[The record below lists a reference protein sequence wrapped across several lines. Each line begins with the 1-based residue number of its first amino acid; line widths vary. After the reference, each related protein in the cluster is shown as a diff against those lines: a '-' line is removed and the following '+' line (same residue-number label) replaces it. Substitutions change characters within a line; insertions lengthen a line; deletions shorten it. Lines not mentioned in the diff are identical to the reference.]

1 MLTRTTSKNIDFQT
15 LVTQL
20 DVHLAILDGDEHAF
34 FSQFN
39 GLENLKNVVIYCID
53 NKAVGCGALKKI
65 DSQTAEIKRMF
76 VHPDYRGQ
84 TIASK
89 ILSEL
94 ENWAKELKF
103 SHLILET
110 GKNNPDAIALYKK
123 LSYSQTENYAQ
134 YKGVESSFC
143 MKKTIK

>member
-1 MLTRTTSKNIDFQT
+1 MTTRTTYQNTEFQK
-15 LVTQL
+15 LVKLL
-20 DVHLAILDGDEHAF
+20 DAHLAILDGDEHAF

-39 GLENLKNVVIYCID
+39 GVENLNNVVIYTID
-53 NKAVGCGALKKI
+53 NQVIGCGAIKQFDPK
-65 DSQTAEIKRMF
+65 TNEIKRMF
-76 VHPDYRGQ
+76 VHPNFRGQ
-84 TIASK
+84 SIAQK

-94 ENWAKELKF
+94 ENWAKELKS

-110 GKNNPDAIALYKK
+110 GKNNPAAIALYKK
-123 LSYSQTENYAQ
+123 LGYSQAENYAQ